1 MRVQVSR
8 KWFVNV
14 VIAGAL
20 FAAIAPGV
28 SAQSGPIFLTQTP
41 ELSET
46 GETFII
52 QLPVVNNGTAT
63 AAEVTVTSATLGS
76 AAPTSPALPLVLGTM
91 APGDTNQL
99 VLQFSRSE
107 ITLGRNYLLVLRGTY
122 HFGTATLGFVVN
134 RFVLAALQSPYTG
147 RLVANTTIL
156 LPPGSAAHL
165 SAAQQE
171 LFHDEGFQ
179 IDDEHDTLIGQQ
191 SGLAGYWV
199 KIVGHDGWFMTDR
212 NGNFRIP
219 ELPTDAATLAFYQQL
234 SDTDPEVTFPLN
246 RVGSPPVYTLE
257 IKLPIPGEMN
267 EQPVLGS
274 SFLGELPNK
283 GPDACSQLGSPPGC
297 KPQAGK
303 CVVDTDSCECRCN
316 ADSAAAKANAGP
328 PGCCQDYN
336 GPLGDKLPRSR
347 HSSSAEC
354 VRTAELRNFP
364 GSTCFVWSTNL
375 RRNRPCH
382 KEVAYQCAPPLLL
395 THFKE
400 CAEKQFNTCWIE
412 HKYRNCQNMNED
424 DFSISP
430 HHNIKIPPKS
440 TLKMHVRNNTAANE
454 TEVSVSNGNLRLAT
468 SGPVLL
474 SFGKGNFNLEH
485 YSNPQKKHYEDVD
498 LVFTAPTLPPG
509 VCSETVVFN
518 AKGGGFDLSANIRV
532 VDPNPN
538 CTCPP
543 SALQLGFLSDTQ
555 QCPTP
560 SVLGTVIPDVDCNP
574 QDNGLHSHSLVL
586 VFFNDKITCQEW
598 DLNSCALIANQK
610 WLAVTMSNIGPESQP
625 PIGPGT
631 YTLGTLPGPAGG
643 QSINAIPFTTDA
655 KCDLSGHENQE
666 SGTIT
671 LNSITST
678 SIQGHIDAVVNGVP
692 YIGDFTASLCA
703 PPRNPCAQGCT
714 GPVTCLPGP
723 IAALRSQQNCP
734 HPE

>member
-1 MRVQVSR
+1 MRAQVSR

-20 FAAIAPGV
+20 FGAIVPGA
-28 SAQSGPIFLTQTP
+28 SAQSGPAFSTQTP
-41 ELSET
+41 ELSEI

-52 QLPVVNNGTAT
+52 RLPIVNSGTGTA
-63 AAEVTVTSATLGS
+63 ADVTVTSVTLGS
-76 AAPTSPALPLVLGTM
+76 AAPTGPALPLVLGTM
-91 APGDTNQL
+91 APGVTNQL
-99 VLQFSRSE
+99 VLQFSGTE

-122 HFGTATLGFVVN
+122 QFGTASLGFVVN
-134 RFVLAALQSPYTG
+134 RFVFAASQTAYTG
-147 RLVANTTIL
+147 RLVAETTIL
-156 LPPGSAAHL
+156 LPPGATAQL
-165 SAAQQE
+165 SADQQK

-199 KIVGHDGWFMTDR
+199 KIVGHNEWFMTDR

-219 ELPTDAATLAFYQQL
+219 ELPTDAAALAFYQQL

-246 RVGSPPVYTLE
+246 RVGSPPVYTLK

-267 EQPVLGS
+267 EQPVLS
-274 SFLGELPNK
+274 SSLLGEQPNK

-297 KPQAGK
+297 KPQVGK

-328 PGCCQDYN
+328 LGCCQDYN

-347 HSSSAEC
+347 LSSSAIC
-354 VRTAELRNFP
+354 VSKAKFLNFP
-364 GSTCFVWSTNL
+364 GSTCAVWSTPL
-375 RRNRPCH
+375 RRNSPCH
-382 KEVAYQCAPPLLL
+382 NEAAYQCVQPLLL
-395 THFKE
+395 LNYKD
-400 CAEKQFNTCWIE
+400 CKQKKFHICWIE

-430 HHNIKIPPKS
+430 NHNIKIPPNS
-440 TLKMHVRNNTAANE
+440 TFKMHVRNDTPDNDSI
-454 TEVSVSNGNLRLAT
+454 VSVSNGNLRLAT
-468 SGPVLL
+468 SGPTLASL
-474 SFGKGNFNLEH
+474 GKGTWDLQH
-485 YSNPQKKHYEDVD
+485 YSDRQTKHYEDVD
-498 LVFTAPTLPPG
+498 LVFTAPTLPAG

-518 AKGGGFDLSANIRV
+518 ALGGGFDLSANIRV
-532 VDPNPN
+532 VDPN
-538 CTCPP
+538 CTTCPP
-543 SALQLGFLSDTQ
+543 SSLQLGFLSDTQ

-610 WLAVTMSNIGPESQP
+610 WLAVTMSNIGPEPQP

-631 YTLGTLPGPAGG
+631 YTLGTLPGPEGG

-723 IAALRSQQNCP
+723 IAALRSQQTCP